1 MWHTR
6 WRRGGVIA
14 SRLSTSDSSPEP
26 VWRASWSSVT
36 GTSQGPLDDATA
48 RVVFEEMYRAHYRK
62 VAVYVARRT
71 RSTEDA
77 DDVVASTFLVAWRRI
92 DDLANADRPLAW
104 LYAVAHRTL
113 LSHWRATSRTADLA
127 SKAAAESDD
136 AFGSVET
143 TVENRDTLARVTV
156 AMDELSGTDQ
166 ELLRLIGW
174 EQLTHA
180 EIATVLGISRVLV
193 RTRLHRARRRL
204 QEAYDRDLGGSTIG
218 GR

>member
-1 MWHTR
+1 M
-6 WRRGGVIA
+6 
-14 SRLSTSDSSPEP
+14 
-26 VWRASWSSVT
+26 
-36 GTSQGPLDDATA
+36 GTSREPLDDGTA
-48 RVVFEEMYRAHYRK
+48 RVVFEEMYRAHYRQ

-92 DDLANADRPLAW
+92 DDVASADKPLAW
-104 LYAVAHRTL
+104 LYAVAYRTL
-113 LSHWRATSRTADLA
+113 LSHWRATSKTADLA
-127 SKAAAESDD
+127 RKAAAESGEL
-136 AFGSVET
+136 FESVET
-143 TVENRDTLARVTV
+143 TVEKRDTLARVTA
-156 AMDELSGTDQ
+156 AMGQLSDADQ

-180 EIATVLGISRVLV
+180 EIAAILGISRVLV

-204 QEAYDRDLGGSTIG
+204 QEAYDRDLRGPTIG